1 MKKITFFLLG
11 FLFVQ
16 FSFGQTI
23 NWSYTIGSRIEPQI
37 PTIASDGTIYIGSE
51 NNTNFHAINADG
63 SLKWTYTGII
73 DNVYSSATIGG
84 DGTIYV
90 GAKDDFL
97 HAINPD
103 GTQKWKFAIGG
114 DAIYSTPA
122 IANDG
127 TIYIS
132 SDSDKL
138 FAVNSNGTQKWVF
151 TTAGF
156 NIRSTPAIAT
166 NGRVYIAS
174 DDNKLY
180 ALNPDGA
187 IIWSYNLGGDV
198 EGGVTLDTDGT
209 IFVGVDENEVVANT
223 GSVVALNP
231 DGTLKWKSANTGRVL
246 SSPAL
251 NNGFVYFGTKDT
263 NKLFA
268 LNAATGVEAWSY
280 AAGDIVISSP
290 AIGDDGKIYFGSFDD
305 KLYCLNADGT
315 LNFDLTLSAF
325 NLWSSPAIKNGK
337 LYIGSYDG
345 KLYSINI
352 PSTNLASS
360 NWPMFGKNLLH
371 RSSDDTS
378 PSLSVANFNS
388 NVEQSL
394 KVFYNNGI
402 LNINIEG
409 YNKKA
414 TVSIFDLLGRTIKSQ
429 TLDFQSNTLQK
440 LPLDNIKSGLYIIN
454 LKTENNSV
462 IGTRKFIVKNN

>member
-1 MKKITFFLLG
+1 MKKITFLLLG
-11 FLFVQ
+11 FLVVQ
-16 FSFGQTI
+16 FSIGQTI
-23 NWSYTIGSRIEPQI
+23 NWSYNIGSPINPQI
-37 PTIASDGTIYIGSE
+37 PTIGTDGTIYIGSE
-51 NNTNFHAINADG
+51 DNTNFHAINSDG
-63 SLKWTYTGII
+63 TLKWTYIGIT
-73 DNVYSSATIGG
+73 DNVYSAASIGS

-90 GAKDDFL
+90 GAKDNFL

-103 GTQKWKFAIGG
+103 GTQKWKFDIGG
-114 DAIYSTPA
+114 DAIYSSPA

-132 SDSDKL
+132 SDADKL
-138 FAVNSNGTQKWVF
+138 FAINPDGTQKWAF

-156 NIRSTPAIAT
+156 NIRSTPAIAS

-180 ALNPDGA
+180 ALNPVDGA
-187 IIWSYNLGGDV
+187 IIWSYNVGGDV
-198 EGGVTLDTDGT
+198 EGGITLDTDGT
-209 IFVGVDENEVVANT
+209 IFVGVDENEIIANT
-223 GSVVALNP
+223 GSVIAINQA
-231 DGTLKWKSANTGRVL
+231 GTLKWKSANTGRVI

-268 LNAATGVEAWSY
+268 LNVATGTEAWSY
-280 AAGDIVISSP
+280 PVGDIIVNSP
-290 AIGDDGKIYFGSFDD
+290 TIGNDGKIYFGSFDD

-315 LNFDLTLSAF
+315 LNFDLVLSAGF

-352 PSTNLASS
+352 PSTDVANS

-371 RSSDDTS
+371 TSSADTT
-378 PSLSVANFNS
+378 LSISDLNIIVA
-388 NVEQSL
+388 ESL
-394 KVFYNNGI
+394 KVFYDKEE
-402 LNINIEG
+402 LNIAIDG
-409 YNKKA
+409 FNKIGK
-414 TVSIFDLLGRTIKSQ
+414 VSIFDLLGRNIKSQ
-429 TLDFQSNTLQK
+429 TVDFQFNAIQRISLS
-440 LPLDNIKSGLYIIN
+440 NIKSGLYIMN
-454 LKTENNSV
+454 MKSENNSV